1 MDGSNVRIPIGQS
14 GRYRQYT
21 SQYLR
26 NPRSHHTRTPNV
38 VGQSIIASEGL
49 RRGERGKSGPCPS
62 NFQAF
67 KRSSIHGML
76 VIRTTLTSTAVR
88 EAVDGDGDGVVR
100 KRLTQDTHDRALE
113 ITVRRGRSARLRCH
127 VERYGGFKE
136 DR

>member
-1 MDGSNVRIPIGQS
+1 MSEFRSGKAGDIVSTLVSIYETREVIIQELQTLLASRLLLVKDYDAVKEVSPTQS
-14 GRYRQYT
+14 FHT
-21 SQYLR
+21 S
-26 NPRSHHTRTPNV
+26 
-38 VGQSIIASEGL
+38 
-49 RRGERGKSGPCPS
+49 
-62 NFQAF
+62 